1 MENHWLIRIQA
12 YSGVAKPGIIVGNLL
27 TAAAGFFFA
36 SGGEISLHRLL
47 FMLAG
52 LALVIG
58 SACVFNNLRDQ
69 RADAKMERTRQ
80 RALVAGRMTNQE
92 AFRWG
97 LLLGLL
103 GLAILFLGISWLAA
117 LVALTGFF
125 VYVALYSPLKYRSHH
140 ATLVGSIAG
149 SIPALVGYS
158 ARSGEIDAA
167 ALLLFLIIALWQ
179 LPHFF
184 AIAIRRLEEYRAASI
199 PVLPIVRGI
208 PQARRQIVL
217 YVVLFCMA
225 TPCLTWLGYT
235 SVSFLVGTSFINL
248 LWLALCLWPME
259 SRRWA
264 RHVFFSSLLVILLLC
279 TLLIC
284 DSQIFLAF
292 SNAF

>member
-1 MENHWLIRIQA
+1 MESHWLIRIQT
-12 YSGVAKPGIIVGNLL
+12 YSGIAKPGIIVGNLL
-27 TAAAGFFFA
+27 TATAGLFFA
-36 SGGEISLHRLL
+36 GGGEVTLRLL
-47 FMLAG
+47 IFMLAG
-52 LALVIG
+52 LSLVIG

-69 RADAKMERTRQ
+69 QADAKMKRTQR
-80 RALVAGRMTNQE
+80 RALVVGQITDRE
-92 AFRWG
+92 ALRWG

-103 GLAILFLGISWLAA
+103 GLAILFLGLSWLAA
-117 LVALTGFF
+117 LVAFMGFF

-199 PVLPIVRGI
+199 PVLPIVRGVA
-208 PQARRQIVL
+208 QARRQIVL
-217 YVVLFCMA
+217 YVAFFCMA
-225 TPCLTWLGYT
+225 TPWLTWLGYT
-235 SVSFLVGTSFINL
+235 SGFFLVGMSVVNC
-248 LWLALCLWPME
+248 LWLVLSLWPIE
-259 SRRWA
+259 AKQWA
-264 RHVFFSSLLVILLLC
+264 RRVFISSLVVILLFC

-284 DSQIFLAF
+284 DSITLF
-292 SNAF
+292 